1 MADSLPHSSLSM
13 GEDDYRFRT
22 RQLEKELSL
31 QSKLTAELEQSN
43 AQLQQQVYQADQT
56 KIQLQERCSYLYG
69 MLRAQLKEQKGNNEE
84 IALLRGQLLELRGKH
99 ELLLAERLA
108 PVASLPHGPVS
119 NPSQPLEMVPSPESA
134 AWVDVHER
142 GLTPDN
148 MPANA
153 PVEGSALPESR
164 RLSLPRCQSSDLS
177 PEEKEVIRTRMLS
190 DRGQRRRSSCSG
202 GGVPSPHG
210 EPSPGSKTKPA
221 LEGAIVG
228 LSRPVKVEEGACA
241 PEVDGSL
248 PSRGANGEMLLYV
261 VSPSWCV
268 TCV

>member
-1 MADSLPHSSLSM
+1 M

-177 PEEKEVIRTRMLS
+177 PEEKEVCLLYTS
-190 DRGQRRRSSCSG
+190 
-202 GGVPSPHG
+202 PSP
-210 EPSPGSKTKPA
+210 
-221 LEGAIVG
+221 
-228 LSRPVKVEEGACA
+228 R
-241 PEVDGSL
+241 D
-248 PSRGANGEMLLYV
+248 
-261 VSPSWCV
+261 
-268 TCV
+268 